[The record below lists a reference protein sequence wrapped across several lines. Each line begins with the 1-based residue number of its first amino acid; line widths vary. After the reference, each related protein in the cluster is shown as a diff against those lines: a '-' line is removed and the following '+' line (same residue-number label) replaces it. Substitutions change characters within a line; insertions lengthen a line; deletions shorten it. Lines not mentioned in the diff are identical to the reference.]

1 MKRLN
6 VVNLWFMY
14 KFFSSKF
21 FRLLMENLFVG
32 WGICL
37 GFGIRGGVGGYVF
50 FDIGNRVI
58 FLEVKVV
65 VESSVMRI
73 LGWKSK

>member
-1 MKRLN
+1 M
-6 VVNLWFMY
+6 
-14 KFFSSKF
+14 
-21 FRLLMENLFVG
+21 G

-65 VESSVMRI
+65 VESSVMKI